1 MRYASIREMDITNG
15 IGIGVSLF
23 VQGCTH
29 HCKGCF
35 NPETWDFNN
44 GKEWTKEVEN
54 EFIELCKMP
63 HINFISILGGE
74 PFDQDNH
81 LLAVLLKK
89 IKRETNNKDIY
100 VWSGYTFDESD
111 FLSENYEGIFNYV
124 DYLIDGEF
132 QLDKRDLKLKLRGSS
147 NQRII
152 DVKESLKQDKIITIE

>member
-35 NPETWDFNN
+35 NPETWDFNG
-44 GKEWTKEVEN
+44 GKEWTQDIEN
-54 EFIELCKMP
+54 KFIELCKRP
-63 HINFISILGGE
+63 HIDCVSILGGE
-74 PFDQDNH
+74 PFDQDEH
-81 LLAVLLKK
+81 IYWLLKR
-89 IKRETNNKDIY
+89 IKLEVNKPLY
-100 VWSGYTFDESD
+100 LWSGYGYEYLINRDIPRD
-111 FLSENYEGIFNYV
+111 CLMENLI

-132 QLDKRDLKLKLRGSS
+132 QLDNRDLSLKLRGSS

-152 DVKESLKQDKIITIE
+152 DVKESLKQDNIITIE